1 MVDETN
7 QGPDMSD
14 DDWDADLDDDFLF
27 HLVQGGDLMR
37 SGRMVEAKE
46 HLEKAVSLKPEN
58 ARGQNMLGLV
68 YFKLGLYQRAIDI
81 GRSLIERYPEDVT
94 LHVNLAMIHLKIGQ
108 LEQAEQVLHGAL
120 ALEAEHVNAHRYLG
134 LVLARLG
141 RTELAREHFQRAG
154 VQNVEHLLEEGR
166 IAAEGD
172 SESDS
177 GSLVMEA
184 EGYEDFESLQTAAL
198 IPDPQIPDQGEPR
211 QMGVTESTFLD
222 HGPVEM
228 GSDPGPTDDDEPAQM
243 ASIPPLPADS
253 QEKAL
258 EELYMPDEVG
268 EAEGAGFQG
277 PDLDHEKEEVIPL
290 GDGLEHYMEE
300 TVTMPG
306 APQGADARVGFAP
319 EGGTLRIVVED
330 QVFLRASELKW
341 IRGDLNFKAVNKRFA
356 GKETR
361 HPFERGEQA
370 MMLAEGQGQISMV
383 TQKDRE
389 LFMLEYDGGPLY
401 LVEQNV
407 FAFSFTEAWE
417 NGRLPAIKGADLAI
431 FHLFAPAQVV
441 LSLPC
446 AFRRFALK
454 EGERIRLHVRE
465 LVGWAGELVPKLLE
479 PEHPLPGALWIEL
492 TGQGEVWCLE

>member
-27 HLVQGGDLMR
+27 HLVQGGELMR

-46 HLEKAVSLKPEN
+46 HLEKAVSLKPDN

-166 IAAEGD
+166 VAAEGD

-177 GSLVMEA
+177 GEALDQVEA
-184 EGYEDFESLQTAAL
+184 EGYRDFETAA
-198 IPDPQIPDQGEPR
+198 IISDEEGQTGEPR
-211 QMGVTESTFLD
+211 QMGVTESTFSD

-228 GSDPGPTDDDEPAQM
+228 GSDPGPADDDEPAQM

-258 EELYMPDEVG
+258 EELYLPDEV
-268 EAEGAGFQG
+268 E
-277 PDLDHEKEEVIPL
+277 DEEVIHL
-290 GDGLEHYMEE
+290 GDGVEQNMEE

-306 APQGADARVGFAP
+306 APQGSDARAGFAL
-319 EGGTLRIVVED
+319 EGGKLQIELED

-361 HPFERGEQA
+361 HPFDRGEQA

-383 TQKDRE
+383 TQEDRE
-389 LFMLEYDGGPLY
+389 LFMLEYAGGPLY

-446 AFRRFALK
+446 GFRHSVLK

-465 LVGWAGELVPKLLE
+465 LVGWAGELVPKLFE

-492 TGQGEVWCLE
+492 TGQGEIWCLE